1 MRIRLLLRSSLLLLA
16 CAVFGFGCASHAAK
30 PVQLTVMTYNIHHGG
45 GADGKV
51 DLPRL
56 AEVIRKCEPDLVALQ
71 EVDNGVPRSA
81 NAREAADL
89 GKMLGMFG
97 VFGKAMDYQGG
108 QYGDAVLS
116 RFPIESSDVH
126 HLPYRDGDKR
136 EPRCAVAAT
145 VTLHDR
151 RKIVFMSTHLDHTHE
166 PSDRLAQAEELA
178 AIVVKEKL
186 PVILAGDFNCNPG
199 TPPLNALAKEME
211 QTTKDEPPTCPA
223 DAPKETIDHVFVKP
237 RGGKWKV
244 LETRVVE
251 ETVAS
256 DHRPV
261 VVKLELATDK

>member
-1 MRIRLLLRSSLLLLA
+1 MKIRTLVLIVASAAWSTCFA
-16 CAVFGFGCASHAAK
+16 GGCASATPT
-30 PVQLTVMTYNIHHGG
+30 PVRLTVVTYNIHHGG

-81 NAREAADL
+81 SAREAADL
-89 GKMLGMFG
+89 GKLLGMFG

-116 RFPIESSDVH
+116 RFPIESSEVH

-145 VTLHDR
+145 VALRDG

-178 AIVVKEKL
+178 AIVAKEKL
-186 PVILAGDFNCNPG
+186 PVILAGDFNCDPG
-199 TPPLNALAKEME
+199 TPPLETLAKEMDLV
-211 QTTKDEPPTCPA
+211 TKDEPPTCPA

-237 RGGKWKV
+237 RGKWKV
-244 LETRVVE
+244 VETRVVE
-251 ETVAS
+251 ETIAS

-261 VVKLELATDK
+261 MVKLELAPQR